1 MSVTRRAWTG
11 YQRLCLAVLLPAVLA
26 HELAHAIAAGL
37 LGAESVE
44 VNLSAAQPHVLMD
57 FGDLPRWRVRV
68 ACLAPTIVGLVWAG
82 SGIALFGPPP
92 LSPPTVLVAGY
103 WALFTVPSR
112 DDIVARAPE

>member
-11 YQRLCLAVLLPAVLA
+11 YQRLCLAVFLPAVLA
-26 HELAHAIAAGL
+26 HELTHANAARL
-37 LGAESVE
+37 LGAASVE
-44 VNLSAAQPHVLMD
+44 VNFAPRPHVLMD